1 VGEEESGIFSSRG
14 ELSCA
19 EDRVY
24 NWVQHS
30 NMASEKGLVRKTHG
44 EHKKFSS
51 VVNGRE
57 GGKERGRE
65 GGREGGRKEGGK
77 ERWRKGG
84 RERRREGGRETRRKG
99 KGRRDNRDNGIKLQR
114 SFKPKVIKRI

>member
-1 VGEEESGIFSSRG
+1 MSEEESGIFSSRG

-57 GGKERGRE
+57 GGKEGERKEERKDGGKE
-65 GGREGGRKEGGK
+65 GGRGGGKEGGRQ
-77 ERWRKGG
+77 GG
-84 RERRREGGRETRRKG
+84 RAKAGEITETM
-99 KGRRDNRDNGIKLQR
+99 
-114 SFKPKVIKRI
+114 V